1 MDNKVILILF
11 DGVRSDAL
19 DNCTRS
25 LYLRMRKDGAWT
37 MNATTVVPPITTPAH
52 MSLFYSVEPARHGTF
67 GLEYVKPERPLNGL
81 CEQLNA
87 YGKSCAFFYN
97 WEELR
102 DLAHQGA
109 LVHSQY
115 DSGIRLGFEKASE
128 LSTEA
133 AIRYIPENLPDFV
146 FLYLGIPD
154 EAGHMYGWMSDAYM
168 RAINRCWDMAEKVC
182 SVLPEAYQVIFT
194 TDHGGHGN
202 VHGIDIPEDM
212 IIPFMAS
219 GSCFLGKGELTGVSI
234 KDIAPTIVSILGVP
248 PDAEWEG
255 KNLIS

>member
-102 DLAHQGA
+102 DLAHPGA
-109 LVHSQY
+109 LVH
-115 DSGIRLGFEKASE
+115 
-128 LSTEA
+128 
-133 AIRYIPENLPDFV
+133 
-146 FLYLGIPD
+146 
-154 EAGHMYGWMSDAYM
+154 
-168 RAINRCWDMAEKVC
+168 
-182 SVLPEAYQVIFT
+182 
-194 TDHGGHGN
+194 
-202 VHGIDIPEDM
+202 
-212 IIPFMAS
+212 
-219 GSCFLGKGELTGVSI
+219 
-234 KDIAPTIVSILGVP
+234 
-248 PDAEWEG
+248 
-255 KNLIS
+255 